1 MAHSNLF
8 VDESSDE
15 DSIRTEYTTDDD
27 PEKEYDIE
35 RVLDYDETLE
45 KYLIKW
51 TGYPIYEATWEPR
64 DGLPEEDSEIWT
76 DWRQFLKDVKQGKKE
91 PFDRADWNR
100 RWQAHRAE
108 KNQRRARRNAK
119 RRKKGMET
127 RPDTLEEEEE
137 QALLNEAS
145 DDEFEEEESEE
156 EPLARRA
163 TTVRAAPQQVSPRK
177 GVAQKLKRARSKQ
190 NNDGVSSEESSSSS
204 SESSRDSLV
213 DELRRSRR
221 QPPLKK
227 LRSPR
232 KEKETIRERPQPAA
246 PTSPKRQRPALDT
259 TRRTVPIMNERREPP
274 KQPPKQTAAQPAQD
288 VVARKS
294 VPTNADQGATT
305 ARAKKSRNVMA
316 NWDANKQ
323 KRRRVPAPSELSHG
337 GAQPRFQHL
346 RVQHAVQKYSSRSE
360 AAPDINAL
368 DIIDPKTGK
377 VIKASSPSTDRLV
390 ARTASMGEGRVPPA
404 QSSIQPVAESRSIGS
419 AYARRTPPPAARESS
434 LPGATTGDNRPAV
447 TGTIGTAG
455 VATHVTKNPAVAAED
470 GRDRPHR
477 VTCRFWSEGN
487 CYYSADECFN
497 LHFYPPG
504 DATKISGE
512 EAARLR
518 LPPKNQPYRFHEL
531 FCHFWR
537 AHGKCN
543 HNAHCKYAHYD
554 TGFDAPPPKV
564 TVEDARAS
572 QEAYMARLAE
582 IAQKNEPMSK
592 DPEKVR
598 VPPDMSYIPLSKL
611 TCHFWRTQ
619 GACLKGDTC
628 KFAHRDT
635 GFDALAPGAMRKVSK
650 SGTFSAPSADSPNLE
665 PLAEHRKLAGIQN
678 ADPGTVV
685 VREAVQAS
693 APQVPA
699 LSTVSQ
705 ISPDIV
711 MSPTHLVGSP
721 AHPTPNEAVR
731 PSESWNSPWHTNG
744 AAAAA
749 VMLNA
754 SFKLYHAGDERPH
767 RVRAKFEMIGDRSF
781 IRMFGSDPIV
791 RAGHAVLSGDVQ
803 AVLWDSIRQSNE
815 IAAGFLHL
823 DVAEE
828 DEMAGLSEV
837 CKLNDCGIVATVVGY
852 SSTIL
857 IYPSDAEP
865 WKFLDGPDMP
875 LSSASLKFYA
885 FDGLP
890 SLQRKL
896 QSTDAPAPIDMQP
909 LHSILGRD
917 LAHLDV
923 ENLFVK
929 SPEAVF
935 LMIPSTYS
943 AISEVYRQIFTGMKC
958 KVYHSDTA
966 GAWDYF
972 RRKYRTGVLLV
983 HTDVPLWKVPGLAE
997 WSSQATAVFTV
1008 GVDEAAAILE
1018 DRKATFGCTRI
1029 LALGNAVFLTDDLL
1043 VYHPESATEII
1054 QNFLDANSFKPEGAE
1069 ANKILARPGLKQF
1082 LFKNFIDREKP
1093 DERWLRLYGAVCDL
1107 CPPEMED
1114 REESP
1119 NPLPNANLVSI
1130 DPELLPSFKDLWK
1143 KDDIAAADFMVNWFA
1158 GWALLNTSRFRRF
1171 VVCYLPKAAS
1181 SSEDPKE
1188 VAKDIETRGWTE
1200 KYQHISVLTPDKVVQ
1215 KIIRPHKR
1223 KEHVRTWTK

>member
-1 MAHSNLF
+1 MAHGILF

-15 DSIRTEYTTDDD
+15 DSIRTDYTTDDD

-64 DGLPEEDSEIWT
+64 DGLPEEDSEIWS
-76 DWRQFLKDVKQGKKE
+76 DWRQFVKDIKQGKKE

-119 RRKKGMET
+119 RRKKDLPT

-145 DDEFEEEESEE
+145 DDEFEEEASEE
-156 EPLARRA
+156 EPLAKRA
-163 TTVRAAPQQVSPRK
+163 TTVRAAPQQVSARK

-190 NNDGVSSEESSSSS
+190 RNDGVSSEESSGSSS
-204 SESSRDSLV
+204 DSSRDSLV
-213 DELRRSRR
+213 DELRRSHR

-227 LRSPR
+227 LRSPQ

-246 PTSPKRQRPALDT
+246 PTSPKRQRPASDS
-259 TRRTVPIMNERREPP
+259 TRRTVPITNERREAP
-274 KQPPKQTAAQPAQD
+274 KQLPKPASVPSAIIPAQD

-294 VPTNADQGATT
+294 IPTAVDQGATT

-323 KRRRVPAPSELSHG
+323 KRKRVPAAPLLSNDG
-337 GAQPRFQHL
+337 TQPRFQNL
-346 RVQHAVQKYSSRSE
+346 AMQNAFQKYSRTE
-360 AAPDINAL
+360 AAPDVNSL

-377 VIKASSPSTDRLV
+377 VIKASNSSTDRVV
-390 ARTASMGEGRVPPA
+390 ARTASMGEGQVPSA

-419 AYARRTPPPAARESS
+419 AYARRTPPAAAREIS
-434 LPGATTGDNRPAV
+434 LPDATTGDNRSTV
-447 TGTIGTAG
+447 TGFIGTAG
-455 VATHVTKNPAVAAED
+455 VATNVTKNPAIIAED
-470 GRDRPHR
+470 DRDRPHR

-504 DATKISGE
+504 DATKIKGE
-512 EAARLR
+512 EAVQLR
-518 LPPKNQPYRFHEL
+518 LPPKNQPYRSHEL

-537 AHGKCN
+537 SYGKCS

-582 IAQKNEPMSK
+582 NPDNQVTTLRNTQQATNEPMSR
-592 DPEKVR
+592 DPEQGR
-598 VPPDMSYIPLSKL
+598 VPAGASAMPPAQL
-611 TCHFWRTQ
+611 TCFFWRTRSCRK
-619 GACLKGDTC
+619 GASCF
-628 KFAHRDT
+628 FAHSDT
-635 GFDALAPGAMRKVSK
+635 GMDAPAPLSFVKRSSLVAASSSDNPQDVNTGVAIHE
-650 SGTFSAPSADSPNLE
+650 SAQPS
-665 PLAEHRKLAGIQN
+665 I
-678 ADPGTVV
+678 
-685 VREAVQAS
+685 
-693 APQVPA
+693 PQVPA

-705 ISPDIV
+705 ISADMV

-721 AHPTPNEAVR
+721 AHTTPTEAIR
-731 PSESWNSPWHTNG
+731 PSEIRNSPWHTNG
-744 AAAAA
+744 AAASA
-749 VMLNA
+749 VTMNA
-754 SFKLYHAGDERPH
+754 SFKLYHAGDERPL
-767 RVRAKFEMIGDRSF
+767 RARAKFEMIGDRSF
-781 IRMFGSDPIV
+781 IRMFVSDPIV

-823 DVAEE
+823 DVAEG

-865 WKFLDGPDMP
+865 WKFLDTPDMP
-875 LSSASLKFYA
+875 LSNASLKFCA
-885 FDGLP
+885 FDGVP
-890 SLQRKL
+890 SLQKKL

-909 LHSILGRD
+909 LHSVLGRD

-935 LMIPSTYS
+935 LMIPSTHS
-943 AISEVYRQIFTGMKC
+943 TISEVYRQIFTGMKC
-958 KVYHSDTA
+958 KVYHSETA

-983 HTDVPLWKVPGLAE
+983 HTDVPLWQVPGLAE

-1018 DRKATFGCTRI
+1018 DRKPAFGCTRI
-1029 LALGNAVFLTDDLL
+1029 LALGNAVFLSDDLL
-1043 VYHPESATEII
+1043 VYHPERATEII

-1082 LFKNFIDREKP
+1082 LFKNFIDCEKP
-1093 DERWLRLYGAVCDL
+1093 HERWLRLYGAVCDL

-1114 REESP
+1114 GEESP
-1119 NPLPNANLVSI
+1119 NPLPNANLISV
-1130 DPELLPSFKDLWK
+1130 DPELLPSFDGLWEKDE
-1143 KDDIAAADFMVNWFA
+1143 AAATDFMINWFA

-1171 VVCYLPKAAS
+1171 VVCYLPRAAS
-1181 SSEDPKE
+1181 SNEDPKE
-1188 VAKDIETRGWTE
+1188 VANDIESRGWTE
-1200 KYQHISVLTPDKVVQ
+1200 KYQHISVLTPDQVAKQ
-1215 KIIRPHKR
+1215 IIRPNKH